1 MDGVGKGYILL
12 WKDIEDVLL
21 LGTKRRKHHKN
32 IESPLKSTP
41 PSLGKFI
48 LHVTGTRNI
57 FISKKE
63 LTYALNYSK

>member
-1 MDGVGKGYILL
+1 MELAKAIYCFGKTLKTFYSS
-12 WKDIEDVLL
+12 E
-21 LGTKRRKHHKN
+21 RKEEKTIN
-32 IESPLKSTP
+32 YIESPLKSTP

-48 LHVTGTRNI
+48 LHVTGTRNV